1 MSSSTRFGDRRG
13 VIAAAVTVVL
23 LLLGGGLVAQAL
35 TTPGPPPQPDTSQA
49 QVAAAGPAPSQ
60 PVPSQSGASPVAP
73 TPSPSASATTAPP
86 APDFGPIMGP
96 SAPVALRIPSI
107 KVTTKGLV
115 DLGLDTKGQ
124 LEAPKDPD
132 QAGWYTAGPTPG
144 EFGPSVIA
152 AHVDSHLG
160 PALFY
165 DLGAAKKGAKVIID
179 RADGTTAT
187 FVIDRVERYP
197 KAKFPTSTVYG
208 DTGGRAELR
217 LITCGGAFDRTSGH
231 YVDNIVAYAHLIA

>member
-13 VIAAAVTVVL
+13 AIAAAVTVVL
-23 LLLGGGLVAQAL
+23 LLLGGGLVARAFA
-35 TTPGPPPQPDTSQA
+35 TPGPPPQPDTNQA
-49 QVAAAGPAPSQ
+49 QVAAPAPAASQ
-60 PVPSQSGASPVAP
+60 PDAAPDAGTP
-73 TPSPSASATTAPP
+73 TPPVSAPAAAP
-86 APDFGPIMGP
+86 APDFGPILGP

-115 DLGLDTKGQ
+115 ELGLDTKGQ

-132 QAGWYTAGPTPG
+132 QAGWYAGGPTPG

-187 FVIDRVERYP
+187 FVIDRVARYP

-208 DTGGRAELR
+208 DTVRRAELR

-231 YVDNIVAYAHLIA
+231 YVDNIVAYAHLIT